1 MDVLVCCWQASLGL
15 SLVMLVVWLVD
26 CKTDWFVQE
35 KDGDSEKKDT
45 NFNYD
50 IFLMSFNVC
59 VFVCLW
65 KSVWNCSLSLFVCIP
80 HKVYLYE
87 EYVCTCVC
95 VCICESGVKTG
106 VCCRSFLTLFV
117 LYYQYNFFN
126 FNSCDWLFK
135 PKLQTHTNTPTQ

>member
-1 MDVLVCCWQASLGL
+1 
-15 SLVMLVVWLVD
+15 MLVVWLVD

-59 VFVCLW
+59 VFVCGRV
-65 KSVWNCSLSLFVCIP
+65 SEIVPCHFLFVFLTKSISMRSM
-80 HKVYLYE
+80 
-87 EYVCTCVC
+87 YVLAC